1 MSVIC
6 IRKCI
11 YAQLLYIQPTAVHP
25 SRDRLYY
32 YVITSYSQ
40 PSAHLIQTPHVYQ
53 LSTQT
58 LHHLYTHNRV
68 YYKHMDGVD
77 SMHLS

>member
-1 MSVIC
+1 MTVIC

-11 YAQLLYIQPTAVHP
+11 YAPATVFNQQPRVHP

-40 PSAHLIQTPHVYQ
+40 HPRLIQTPHVYQ
-53 LSTQT
+53 LSALT
-58 LHHLYTHNRV
+58 LHHLYTQWSV
-68 YYKHMDGVD
+68 YP
-77 SMHLS
+77 